1 MIFLST
7 RLKHY
12 VLKGTGAIVAASSF
26 FTFEETEQAMLAL
39 NVYPWDGDTHVLF
52 GYSKEHTRLAAPLAR
67 SVLTKKKVDDSKL
80 SALIIGRM
88 HNFVLKPSVV
98 ESWTDKKR
106 EKILAAYWNTI
117 TTPDALPPLEITNL
131 FSS

>member
-1 MIFLST
+1 M
-7 RLKHY
+7 
-12 VLKGTGAIVAASSF
+12 
-26 FTFEETEQAMLAL
+26 
-39 NVYPWDGDTHVLF
+39 LF
-52 GYSKEHTRLAAPLAR
+52 GYSREHTRLAAPIVR
-67 SVLTKKKVDDSKL
+67 SVLTKKKVDEVKL

-106 EKILAAYWNTI
+106 EEILSAFGKTII
-117 TTPDALPPLEITNL
+117 TTDALPPLVITNL